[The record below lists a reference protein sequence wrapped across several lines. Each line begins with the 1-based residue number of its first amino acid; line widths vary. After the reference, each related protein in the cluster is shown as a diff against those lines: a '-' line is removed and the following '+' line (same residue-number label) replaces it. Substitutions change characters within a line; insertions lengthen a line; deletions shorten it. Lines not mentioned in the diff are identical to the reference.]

1 MRIALTGSS
10 GLVGSALVSSLQS
23 AGHEVVR
30 LKRPEQWDPDSGTID
45 SSVLSGSDAVVH
57 LAGEN
62 IASGKWTAARKQ
74 RIHDSRVNGT
84 KLIAETISR
93 IDPPPRVLVSASA
106 TGYYGNRGSKVL
118 REESPSGRGFLSEV
132 CRQWEA
138 ATVAATRKGVRVV
151 HLRTGLVLSTHGGAL
166 GKMLLPF
173 KFGLAGKIGSGNQ
186 YWSWISL
193 DDVCGI
199 IVHCIQAA
207 GLHGPVNTVSP
218 SPVTNLQFT
227 KTLGRVLGRPT
238 LFPLPAFAARLAF
251 GEMADALLL
260 SSARVEPTKLIASR
274 FVFKHKEL
282 EPTLRYLLDNEG

>member
-1 MRIALTGSS
+1 M
-10 GLVGSALVSSLQS
+10 GSALVSSLQS

-106 TGYYGNRGSKVL
+106 TGYYGNRGSEVL

-173 KFGLAGKIGSGNQ
+173 KFGLGGKIGSGSQ

-193 DDVCGI
+193 DDVCGV

-218 SPVTNLQFT
+218 SPVTNLEFT
-227 KTLGRVLGRPT
+227 KTVGRVLGRPT
-238 LFPLPAFAARLAF
+238 IFPLPAFAARLAF

>member
-1 MRIALTGSS
+1 
-10 GLVGSALVSSLQS
+10 VGSALVSSLQS

-30 LKRPEQWDPDSGTID
+30 LRRPEQWDPDSGTID
-45 SSVLSGSDAVVH
+45 ASVLSGSDAVVH

-84 KLIAETISR
+84 KLIAETISQ

-106 TGYYGNRGSKVL
+106 TGYYGNRGSEVL

-138 ATVAATRKGVRVV
+138 ATGAATRKGVRVV

-193 DDVCGI
+193 DDVCGV

-218 SPVTNLQFT
+218 SPVTNLEFT

-260 SSARVEPTKLIASR
+260 ASARVEPTKLIASR

-282 EPTLRYLLDNEG
+282 EPTLRYLLNN